1 MAVKKGAG
9 QKATAKKV
17 VYDYGTGRRKSAV
30 ARVFLKKGTG
40 KVRVND
46 RELTDYFPGH
56 TDWAEQTLM
65 PLKLLEVLD
74 QFDVMATVKGGG
86 MTGQAGALRLGVAR
100 ALDAYELRLMG
111 LTMADVRAQ
120 QDAAHN
126 AAQDEAASEAGD
138 SAGETGQTIA
148 ERPWHVALRAAGFLT
163 RDARV
168 VQRKLVG
175 LVKARKAKQFS
186 KR

>member
-1 MAVKKGAG
+1 MAVKKGAS
-9 QKATAKKV
+9 QKATGKKV

-46 RELTDYFPGH
+46 RELTAYFPGY
-56 TDWAEQTLM
+56 TDWAEQMLM

-74 QFDVMATVKGGG
+74 QFDVVSTVKGGG

-120 QDAAHN
+120 KDAEQN
-126 AAQDEAASEAGD
+126 ALQDEAAGEAGQ
-138 SAGETGQTIA
+138 AVA
-148 ERPWHVALRAAGFLT
+148 ERPWHIALRAAGFLT